1 MLTGSVVFDLT
12 DAKPDRMRHRVAA
25 LPDVPTGARVVLRVG
40 ALAPE
45 PDVIRV
51 VALHEQPAPAWTCR
65 ELRTPCRLW
74 LGALRDNFGEVL
86 V

>member
-12 DAKPDRMRHRVAA
+12 NAKSDRLRNRVAG

-45 PDVIRV
+45 PDVVRV
-51 VALHEQPAPAWTCR
+51 VALHEQR
-65 ELRTPCRLW
+65 LHVDVQGTPHAVARW
-74 LGALRDNFGEVL
+74 LKALRDNFGEVL